1 MDSASS
7 AMGAG
12 VSIVLISPEGVKVE
26 HSFKLGF
33 RASNNEAEY
42 EALIV
47 GLRAVLSLGATN
59 LEVYSDSRLV
69 VSQVE
74 GTFEAKDSRM
84 VNYLKLVKKMMGKLQ
99 KIRLVQIS
107 QGQNRHADS
116 LATLASSLT
125 DKMPWLI
132 EVEVIKE
139 PSINPKVSVLAIVL
153 FKPSWMDPI
162 IKFLAENRLPSESK
176 EADKVRRI
184 ATRFWLFGDCK
195 LYRRSFGGPYLL
207 YLHPN
212 IVNEFLT
219 ELHEGICGNH
229 VRGQSLAH

>member
-12 VSIVLISPEGVKVE
+12 VGIVLISPEGVKVE

-84 VNYLKLVKKMMGKLQ
+84 VNYLKLVKKMMGKFQ
-99 KIRLVQIS
+99 KIRLV
-107 QGQNRHADS
+107 
-116 LATLASSLT
+116 
-125 DKMPWLI
+125 
-132 EVEVIKE
+132 
-139 PSINPKVSVLAIVL
+139 
-153 FKPSWMDPI
+153 
-162 IKFLAENRLPSESK
+162 
-176 EADKVRRI
+176 
-184 ATRFWLFGDCK
+184 
-195 LYRRSFGGPYLL
+195 
-207 YLHPN
+207 
-212 IVNEFLT
+212 
-219 ELHEGICGNH
+219 
-229 VRGQSLAH
+229 

>member
-12 VSIVLISPEGVKVE
+12 VGIVLISPEGVKVE

-59 LEVYSDSRLV
+59 LEVYSNSRLV

-84 VNYLKLVKKMMGKLQ
+84 VNYLKLVKKMMGK
-99 KIRLVQIS
+99 
-107 QGQNRHADS
+107 
-116 LATLASSLT
+116 
-125 DKMPWLI
+125 
-132 EVEVIKE
+132 
-139 PSINPKVSVLAIVL
+139 
-153 FKPSWMDPI
+153 F
-162 IKFLAENRLPSESK
+162 
-176 EADKVRRI
+176 
-184 ATRFWLFGDCK
+184 
-195 LYRRSFGGPYLL
+195 
-207 YLHPN
+207 
-212 IVNEFLT
+212 
-219 ELHEGICGNH
+219 
-229 VRGQSLAH
+229 

>member
-12 VSIVLISPEGVKVE
+12 VGIVLISPEGVKVE

-59 LEVYSDSRLV
+59 LEVYSNSRLV

-84 VNYLKLVKKMMGKLQ
+84 VNYLKLVKKMMGKFQ
-99 KIRLVQIS
+99 KIRLV
-107 QGQNRHADS
+107 
-116 LATLASSLT
+116 
-125 DKMPWLI
+125 
-132 EVEVIKE
+132 
-139 PSINPKVSVLAIVL
+139 
-153 FKPSWMDPI
+153 
-162 IKFLAENRLPSESK
+162 
-176 EADKVRRI
+176 
-184 ATRFWLFGDCK
+184 
-195 LYRRSFGGPYLL
+195 
-207 YLHPN
+207 
-212 IVNEFLT
+212 
-219 ELHEGICGNH
+219 
-229 VRGQSLAH
+229 